1 MVQLHQR
8 SNVLSWGTGDG
19 DREARE
25 IEVVVSEAGELRRS
39 FKSTEEVFI
48 EIAGV
53 RPAWRSFFHA
63 STFSDGHCPQ
73 RCH

>member
-1 MVQLHQR
+1 MVQLYQR
-8 SNVLSWGTGDG
+8 SNLLSSGTGDG
-19 DREARE
+19 DRGARE
-25 IEVVVSEAGELRRS
+25 IEAVISKAGELRRS

-48 EIAGV
+48 SIAGV

-63 STFSDGHCPQ
+63 STFSDGYCPQ